1 MPWFKKN
8 LRQWLNRFSLRA
20 CFLTLFFSGY
30 SKKAPGT
37 IGSLVALLLGL
48 PILIFSA
55 NTLFLAAI
63 LIGLIAIAQIDKE
76 EEESKIH
83 DSSYIVIDELVGMWL
98 AMAISGLSLAGVI
111 LSFIFFRIYDITKPS
126 LIGKIDKEVK
136 GGLGVVADDALAGV
150 LAGLSVLLAIN
161 ILGFFNIKL

>member
-1 MPWFKKN
+1 MDK
-8 LRQWLNRFSLRA
+8 FSLRA

-48 PILIFSA
+48 PVLIFSA
-55 NTLFLAAI
+55 NTLFLGAI
-63 LIGLIAIAQIDKE
+63 FVGLIAITQIDKE
-76 EEESKIH
+76 EEETKRH

-98 AMAISGLSLAGVI
+98 AMAISGLSLAGVV

-136 GGLGVVADDALAGV
+136 GGLGVVTDDALAGV
-150 LAGLSVLLAIN
+150 LAGLSALLVIS
-161 ILGFFNIKL
+161 ILGFFNIKF

>member
-1 MPWFKKN
+1 MNK
-8 LRQWLNRFSLRA
+8 FSLRA

-48 PILIFSA
+48 PVLIFSV

-150 LAGLSVLLAIN
+150 LAGLSALLAIN

>member
-1 MPWFKKN
+1 MNK
-8 LRQWLNRFSLRA
+8 FSLRA

-37 IGSLVALLLGL
+37 VGSLVALLLGL
-48 PILIFSA
+48 PVLIFSA
-55 NTLFLAAI
+55 NTLFLAAV

-98 AMAISGLSLAGVI
+98 AMAISGLSLAGVV

>member
-1 MPWFKKN
+1 MDKFG
-8 LRQWLNRFSLRA
+8 LRA

-55 NTLFLAAI
+55 NTLFLAAV
-63 LIGLIAIAQIDKE
+63 LIGLIAITQIDKE

-150 LAGLSVLLAIN
+150 LAGLSALLAIN

>member
-1 MPWFKKN
+1 MNK
-8 LRQWLNRFSLRA
+8 FSLRT

-48 PILIFSA
+48 PVLIFSA
-55 NTLFLAAI
+55 NTLFLAAV
-63 LIGLIAIAQIDKE
+63 LIGLIAIAQIDEE

-98 AMAISGLSLAGVI
+98 AMAISGLSLAGVV

-150 LAGLSVLLAIN
+150 LAGLSVLLVIN
-161 ILGFFNIKL
+161 ILGFFNIRL

>member
-1 MPWFKKN
+1 M
-8 LRQWLNRFSLRA
+8 
-20 CFLTLFFSGY
+20 
-30 SKKAPGT
+30 
-37 IGSLVALLLGL
+37 LLGL
-48 PILIFSA
+48 PVLIFSA
-55 NTLFLAAI
+55 NTLFLGAVFV
-63 LIGLIAIAQIDKE
+63 GLIAITQIDKE
-76 EEESKIH
+76 EEETKRH

-98 AMAISGLSLAGVI
+98 AMAISGLSLAGVV

-150 LAGLSVLLAIN
+150 LAGLSALLVIH

>member
-1 MPWFKKN
+1 MDK
-8 LRQWLNRFSLRA
+8 FSLRA

-55 NTLFLAAI
+55 NTLFLGAI
-63 LIGLIAIAQIDKE
+63 FIGLIAIAQIDKE
-76 EEESKIH
+76 EEEAKRH

-126 LIGKIDKEVK
+126 LIGRIDKEVK

-150 LAGLSVLLAIN
+150 LAGLSALLVIH
-161 ILGFFNIKL
+161 ILGFFNIKF

>member
-1 MPWFKKN
+1 M
-8 LRQWLNRFSLRA
+8 
-20 CFLTLFFSGY
+20 
-30 SKKAPGT
+30 
-37 IGSLVALLLGL
+37 LLGL

-55 NTLFLAAI
+55 NTLFLGAI
-63 LIGLIAIAQIDKE
+63 FVGLIAIAQIDKE

-150 LAGLSVLLAIN
+150 LAGLSALLVISV
-161 ILGFFNIKL
+161 LGFFNIKL

>member
-1 MPWFKKN
+1 MDK
-8 LRQWLNRFSLRA
+8 FSLRA

-48 PILIFSA
+48 PVLAFSA
-55 NTLFLAAI
+55 NTLFLGAI
-63 LIGLIAIAQIDKE
+63 FVGLIAIAQIDKE
-76 EEESKIH
+76 EEETKRH

-150 LAGLSVLLAIN
+150 LAGLSALLVISV
-161 ILGFFNIKL
+161 LGFFNIKF

>member
-1 MPWFKKN
+1 MDK
-8 LRQWLNRFSLRA
+8 FSLRA

-55 NTLFLAAI
+55 NTLFLGAI
-63 LIGLIAIAQIDKE
+63 FIGLIAITQIDKE
-76 EEESKIH
+76 EEETKRH

-98 AMAISGLSLAGVI
+98 AMAVSGLSLAGVV

-126 LIGKIDKEVK
+126 LIGRIDKEVK

-150 LAGLSVLLAIN
+150 LAGLSALLVIH
-161 ILGFFNIKL
+161 ILGFFNIKF

>member
-1 MPWFKKN
+1 MDK
-8 LRQWLNRFSLRA
+8 FSLRT

-48 PILIFSA
+48 PVLIFSA
-55 NTLFLAAI
+55 NTLFLGAVF
-63 LIGLIAIAQIDKE
+63 IGLIAIAQIDKE
-76 EEESKIH
+76 EEETKRH

-150 LAGLSVLLAIN
+150 LAGLSALLVIH
-161 ILGFFNIKL
+161 ILGFFNIKF

>member
-1 MPWFKKN
+1 MDKFN
-8 LRQWLNRFSLRA
+8 LRA

-48 PILIFSA
+48 PVLIFSA
-55 NTLFLAAI
+55 NTLFLGAI
-63 LIGLIAIAQIDKE
+63 FVGLIAITQIDKE

-98 AMAISGLSLAGVI
+98 AMAISGLSLAGVV

-150 LAGLSVLLAIN
+150 LAGLSVLLVIH

>member
-1 MPWFKKN
+1 MDK
-8 LRQWLNRFSLRA
+8 FSLRA

-55 NTLFLAAI
+55 NTLFLAAV

-98 AMAISGLSLAGVI
+98 AMAISGLSLAGVF

-126 LIGKIDKEVK
+126 LIGKIDKEIK

-150 LAGLSVLLAIN
+150 LAGLSVLLVIN

>member
-1 MPWFKKN
+1 MDK
-8 LRQWLNRFSLRA
+8 FSLRA

-48 PILIFSA
+48 PVLIFSA
-55 NTLFLAAI
+55 NTLFLGAI
-63 LIGLIAIAQIDKE
+63 FVGLIAITQIDKE
-76 EEESKIH
+76 EEETKRH

-98 AMAISGLSLAGVI
+98 AMAISGLSLAGVV

-150 LAGLSVLLAIN
+150 LAGLSALLVISV
-161 ILGFFNIKL
+161 LGFFNIKL

>member
-1 MPWFKKN
+1 MD
-8 LRQWLNRFSLRA
+8 RFSLRA

-48 PILIFSA
+48 PVLIFSA

>member
-1 MPWFKKN
+1 M
-8 LRQWLNRFSLRA
+8 

-55 NTLFLAAI
+55 NTLFLGAI
-63 LIGLIAIAQIDKE
+63 FVGLIAITQIDKE
-76 EEESKIH
+76 EEETKRH

-98 AMAISGLSLAGVI
+98 AMAISGLSLAGVV

-150 LAGLSVLLAIN
+150 LAGLSALLVIH

>member
-1 MPWFKKN
+1 M
-8 LRQWLNRFSLRA
+8 
-20 CFLTLFFSGY
+20 
-30 SKKAPGT
+30 
-37 IGSLVALLLGL
+37 LLGL
-48 PILIFSA
+48 PVLIFSA
-55 NTLFLAAI
+55 NTLFLGAI
-63 LIGLIAIAQIDKE
+63 FIGLIAIAQIDKE

-83 DSSYIVIDELVGMWL
+83 DSSHIVIDELVGMWL
-98 AMAISGLSLAGVI
+98 AMAISGLSLAGVV

-150 LAGLSVLLAIN
+150 LAGLSALLVIH

>member
-1 MPWFKKN
+1 MF
-8 LRQWLNRFSLRA
+8 
-20 CFLTLFFSGY
+20 
-30 SKKAPGT
+30 
-37 IGSLVALLLGL
+37 LGL

-63 LIGLIAIAQIDKE
+63 FIGLIAIAQIDKE

-98 AMAISGLSLAGVI
+98 AMAISGLSLAGVV

-150 LAGLSVLLAIN
+150 LAGLSVLLIIN

>member
-1 MPWFKKN
+1 MDKFN
-8 LRQWLNRFSLRA
+8 LRA

-48 PILIFSA
+48 PVLIFSA
-55 NTLFLAAI
+55 NTLFLGAI
-63 LIGLIAIAQIDKE
+63 FVGLIAIAQIDKE

-98 AMAISGLSLAGVI
+98 AMAISGLSLAGVV

-150 LAGLSVLLAIN
+150 LAGLSALLVIH

>member
-1 MPWFKKN
+1 MDKFN
-8 LRQWLNRFSLRA
+8 LRA

-48 PILIFSA
+48 PVLIFSA
-55 NTLFLAAI
+55 NTLFLAAVF
-63 LIGLIAIAQIDKE
+63 IGLIAIAQIDKE

-98 AMAISGLSLAGVI
+98 AMAISGLSLAGVV

-150 LAGLSVLLAIN
+150 LAGLSALLVIN

>member
-1 MPWFKKN
+1 MDK
-8 LRQWLNRFSLRA
+8 FSLRA

-48 PILIFSA
+48 PVLIFSA
-55 NTLFLAAI
+55 NTLFLGAI
-63 LIGLIAIAQIDKE
+63 FVGLIAITQIDKE
-76 EEESKIH
+76 EEETKRH

-98 AMAISGLSLAGVI
+98 AMAISGLSLAGVV

-150 LAGLSVLLAIN
+150 LAGLSALLVISV
-161 ILGFFNIKL
+161 LGFFNIKF

>member
-1 MPWFKKN
+1 MNK
-8 LRQWLNRFSLRA
+8 FSLRA

-37 IGSLVALLLGL
+37 IGSFVALLLGL
-48 PILIFSA
+48 PVLIFSA
-55 NTLFLAAI
+55 NTLFLAAV

-150 LAGLSVLLAIN
+150 LAGLSALLAIN

>member
-1 MPWFKKN
+1 M
-8 LRQWLNRFSLRA
+8 
-20 CFLTLFFSGY
+20 
-30 SKKAPGT
+30 
-37 IGSLVALLLGL
+37 LLGL
-48 PILIFSA
+48 PVLAFSA
-55 NTLFLAAI
+55 NTLFLGAI
-63 LIGLIAIAQIDKE
+63 FVGLIAITQIDKE

-98 AMAISGLSLAGVI
+98 AMAIGGLSLAGVI

-150 LAGLSVLLAIN
+150 LAGLSALLVIN
-161 ILGFFNIKL
+161 VLGFFNIKF

>member
-1 MPWFKKN
+1 M
-8 LRQWLNRFSLRA
+8 
-20 CFLTLFFSGY
+20 
-30 SKKAPGT
+30 
-37 IGSLVALLLGL
+37 LLGL

-55 NTLFLAAI
+55 NTLFLGAVF
-63 LIGLIAIAQIDKE
+63 IGLIAIAQIDKE
-76 EEESKIH
+76 EEETKRH

-98 AMAISGLSLAGVI
+98 AMAISGLSLAGVV

-126 LIGKIDKEVK
+126 LIGRIDKEVK

-150 LAGLSVLLAIN
+150 LAGLSALLVIH

>member
-1 MPWFKKN
+1 MDKFN
-8 LRQWLNRFSLRA
+8 LRA

-48 PILIFSA
+48 PVLIFSA
-55 NTLFLAAI
+55 NTLFLGAI
-63 LIGLIAIAQIDKE
+63 FVGLIAIAQIDKE
-76 EEESKIH
+76 EEETKRH

-98 AMAISGLSLAGVI
+98 AMAISGLSLAGVV
-111 LSFIFFRIYDITKPS
+111 LSFIFFRVYDITKPS
-126 LIGKIDKEVK
+126 LIGRIDKEVK

-150 LAGLSVLLAIN
+150 LAGLSALLVIH
-161 ILGFFNIKL
+161 ILGFFNIKF

>member
-1 MPWFKKN
+1 MNK
-8 LRQWLNRFSLRA
+8 FSLRA

-55 NTLFLAAI
+55 NTLFLAAV

-98 AMAISGLSLAGVI
+98 AMAISGLSLAGVV

-150 LAGLSVLLAIN
+150 LAGLSVLLIIN

>member
-1 MPWFKKN
+1 MDK
-8 LRQWLNRFSLRA
+8 FSLRA

-55 NTLFLAAI
+55 NTLFLGAVFV
-63 LIGLIAIAQIDKE
+63 GLIAITQIDKE
-76 EEESKIH
+76 EEETKRH

-150 LAGLSVLLAIN
+150 LAGLSALLVIN
-161 ILGFFNIKL
+161 VLGFFNIKL

>member
-1 MPWFKKN
+1 MDK
-8 LRQWLNRFSLRA
+8 FSLRA

-55 NTLFLAAI
+55 NTLFLGAI
-63 LIGLIAIAQIDKE
+63 FVGLIAITQIDKE
-76 EEESKIH
+76 EEETKRH

-98 AMAISGLSLAGVI
+98 AMAISGLSLAGVV

-126 LIGKIDKEVK
+126 LIGRIDKEVK

-150 LAGLSVLLAIN
+150 LAGLSALLVIH
-161 ILGFFNIKL
+161 ILGFFNIKF

>member
-1 MPWFKKN
+1 M
-8 LRQWLNRFSLRA
+8 
-20 CFLTLFFSGY
+20 
-30 SKKAPGT
+30 
-37 IGSLVALLLGL
+37 ALLLGL
-48 PILIFSA
+48 PILAFSA
-55 NTLFLAAI
+55 NTLFLGAI
-63 LIGLIAIAQIDKE
+63 FVGLIAIAQIDKE

-150 LAGLSVLLAIN
+150 LAGLSVLLIIN
-161 ILGFFNIKL
+161 VLGFFNIKF

>member
-1 MPWFKKN
+1 MDK
-8 LRQWLNRFSLRA
+8 FSLRA

-48 PILIFSA
+48 PVLIFSA
-55 NTLFLAAI
+55 NTLFLGAVFV
-63 LIGLIAIAQIDKE
+63 GLIAITQIDKE
-76 EEESKIH
+76 EEETKRH

-98 AMAISGLSLAGVI
+98 AMAISGLSLAGVV

-150 LAGLSVLLAIN
+150 LAGLNALLVIH

>member
-1 MPWFKKN
+1 MDK
-8 LRQWLNRFSLRA
+8 FSLRA

-48 PILIFSA
+48 PVLIFSA
-55 NTLFLAAI
+55 NTLFLGAI
-63 LIGLIAIAQIDKE
+63 FVGLIAITQIDKE

-111 LSFIFFRIYDITKPS
+111 LSFIFFRIYDITKLS

-150 LAGLSVLLAIN
+150 LAGLSALLVIN

>member
-1 MPWFKKN
+1 M
-8 LRQWLNRFSLRA
+8 
-20 CFLTLFFSGY
+20 
-30 SKKAPGT
+30 
-37 IGSLVALLLGL
+37 LLGL
-48 PILIFSA
+48 PVLIFSA
-55 NTLFLAAI
+55 NTLFLAAV

-98 AMAISGLSLAGVI
+98 AMAISGLSLVGVV

>member
-1 MPWFKKN
+1 MNK
-8 LRQWLNRFSLRA
+8 FSLRA

-48 PILIFSA
+48 PVLIFSA
-55 NTLFLAAI
+55 NTLFLVAI
-63 LIGLIAIAQIDKE
+63 FVGLIAITQIDKE
-76 EEESKIH
+76 EEETKRH

-126 LIGKIDKEVK
+126 LIGRIDKEVK

-150 LAGLSVLLAIN
+150 LAGLSALLVIH

>member
-1 MPWFKKN
+1 M
-8 LRQWLNRFSLRA
+8 
-20 CFLTLFFSGY
+20 
-30 SKKAPGT
+30 
-37 IGSLVALLLGL
+37 LLGL
-48 PILIFSA
+48 PVLIFSA
-55 NTLFLAAI
+55 NTLFLGAI
-63 LIGLIAIAQIDKE
+63 FIGLIAIAQIDKE
-76 EEESKIH
+76 EEETKRH

-150 LAGLSVLLAIN
+150 LAGLSALLVIH

>member
-1 MPWFKKN
+1 MDK
-8 LRQWLNRFSLRA
+8 FSLRT

-48 PILIFSA
+48 PVLIFSA

-76 EEESKIH
+76 EEESKNH

-98 AMAISGLSLAGVI
+98 AMAISGLSLVGVV

-150 LAGLSVLLAIN
+150 LAGLSALLVIN

>member
-1 MPWFKKN
+1 MDK
-8 LRQWLNRFSLRA
+8 FSLRA

-55 NTLFLAAI
+55 NTLFLGAVF
-63 LIGLIAIAQIDKE
+63 IGLIAIAQIDK

-150 LAGLSVLLAIN
+150 LAGLSVLLVIH

>member
-1 MPWFKKN
+1 MNK
-8 LRQWLNRFSLRA
+8 FSLRA

-98 AMAISGLSLAGVI
+98 AMAISGLSLVGVI

-150 LAGLSVLLAIN
+150 LAGLSALLVIH

>member
-1 MPWFKKN
+1 MDK
-8 LRQWLNRFSLRA
+8 FSLRA

-37 IGSLVALLLGL
+37 IGSLIALLLGL

-55 NTLFLAAI
+55 NTLFLGAI
-63 LIGLIAIAQIDKE
+63 FVGLIAIAQIDKE
-76 EEESKIH
+76 EEETKRH

-150 LAGLSVLLAIN
+150 LAGLSVLLVISV
-161 ILGFFNIKL
+161 LGFFNIKF

>member
-1 MPWFKKN
+1 M
-8 LRQWLNRFSLRA
+8 
-20 CFLTLFFSGY
+20 
-30 SKKAPGT
+30 
-37 IGSLVALLLGL
+37 LLGL
-48 PILIFSA
+48 PVLIFSA

-63 LIGLIAIAQIDKE
+63 FIGLIAIAQIDKE

-98 AMAISGLSLAGVI
+98 AMAISGLSLVGVV